1 MCSSEDSFEGVA
13 ATFKW
18 LEYKDWERLDLFDTH
33 EHDGLIAQTMRRKA
47 NLVFRCLVLI
57 VLSHC
62 KTMVILQSRRSHHEV
77 KNDPFTILVYPK
89 SAPFTHDNS
98 SLPITVRS

>member
-1 MCSSEDSFEGVA
+1 MCSSDDSFEGVA

-47 NLVFRCLVLI
+47 NLVFRCFVLI

-62 KTMVILQSRRSHHEV
+62 KTTWSSCKAGGPTTRSRMTLSPSSSTPR
-77 KNDPFTILVYPK
+77 
-89 SAPFTHDNS
+89 APPSPMITAAFP
-98 SLPITVRS
+98 SL

>member
-47 NLVFRCLVLI
+47 NLVFRCFVLI
-57 VLSHC
+57 VRHFGHLA
-62 KTMVILQSRRSHHEV
+62 KQEV
-77 KNDPFTILVYPK
+77 PP
-89 SAPFTHDNS
+89 
-98 SLPITVRS
+98 RGQE